1 MQMSDRAHLFGFSVA
16 TRPRGRQ
23 GDPGRQEGNSI
34 SAGAA
39 WLHASC
45 RKRAPVGTTP
55 RNTNM
60 ETTSTDA
67 KQYLSKKEIPQLFES
82 ILTGL
87 MYNRP
92 EDHISYIEDCL
103 QQAKQSDI
111 QNLRWDSFVRDK
123 ALPPIPSFDGTRSTT
138 FPTEPNMQ
146 EMHKNQ
152 VLPPI
157 PTAPPPQ
164 RPANIIIVLGGPG
177 SGKGTQCKQI
187 EARYDYPHLSMGEIL
202 RTKIMEKGQP
212 QEKWGI
218 ITDTIQKGELAPTEY
233 SLELLREKLYECKD
247 KPGVVIE
254 GFPRTVDHMHMFHS
268 MYGPAS
274 LVIYLDCD
282 EGRLETRLLKR
293 AEERKRLDDNIA
305 AVMRRLNFFKENNP
319 PILTYYGAIGVLRKV
334 EGDRDS
340 DAVFY
345 DVAVTIDRELFRPR
359 TGEGSREPG
368 SPLKVTSPLPPIRRS
383 PTPPQEPK
391 PVTTPP
397 VVKQQEPLPAIS
409 ADMAATLSE
418 MLDEHLTP
426 SEVIDEPLVEK
437 VNVEEVGPGAI
448 PPASLVYGYDPDKL
462 KDKKVIFVVGGPGC
476 GKGTQCE
483 RIVAKYGYTH
493 LSSGDLLRDE
503 VKSGSER
510 GKKLTEI
517 MEQGK
522 LVPME
527 TVLELLRDAMIA
539 KADTSNGFLI
549 DGYPREVIQGTE
561 FESNI
566 KECDCVLYFECSA
579 ETMTERLLGR
589 AKTSGRV
596 DDNEETIK
604 KRLDTF
610 YSATEPVVS
619 HYEEKGKLRKINAER
634 EVEAIFADV
643 CAALDGKEEVIE
655 AEGGKED
662 ALQGK
667 KVIFVVGGPGCGKGT
682 QCERIV
688 AKYGYTHLSSGD
700 LLRDEVKSGSE
711 RGKKLTE
718 IMEKGELVP
727 MSVVLDLL
735 KEAMLKKAGE
745 SQGFLIDGYPREVQQ
760 GVEFE
765 EKIASCDCVLYFEC
779 SDETMTERLL
789 GRAKTSGRVDD
800 NEETIKKRL
809 TTFHNATEPVV
820 DYYDDK
826 KKLAKISAERPPD
839 EVFTDVCKV
848 LDGKEG
854 PKFKGSKVILVCG
867 GPGSGKGTQC
877 QRVAVKYGLT
887 HLAMHDLIHTEV
899 QSGSERGQLL
909 AEAIKKGELQAVYAT
924 TVHELLSEAI
934 AKFDGKTQGF
944 IIDGYL
950 GSAEEVADF
959 ENKVAELAC
968 ALCFECSDDV
978 MVQRSLKRGE
988 GSGSPE
994 DEEEAVKR
1002 RVEKFHSMEEP
1013 VLQALEGRGKAR
1025 KIAAGSSEDE
1035 VFAEV
1040 CTVLQGEGVEPVSSL
1055 QGAADTGGTQEGSG
1069 EDKKTPVFTFINGGP
1084 GTGKKAIAET
1094 LAYETGRG
1102 YISVGEVLRAEME
1115 SEPEVAE
1122 AINAGTSVTWKT
1134 VINLVKKQIQSRQ
1147 DCSAGCVVGGLPRTA
1162 EQYDGF
1168 IREIGPVDAVV
1179 FLTAS
1184 EEVLKENL
1192 EGKPEEMRRPD
1203 DMEEVLKV
1211 RLQTY
1216 GEESGKVLGYL
1227 KEHGQASEVSWEAT
1241 MEAVLQNVRDVYN
1254 KQTGKTQDS

>member
-1 MQMSDRAHLFGFSVA
+1 MTDRTDLFGCTVA

-23 GDPGRQEGNSI
+23 GDPGRTEGNSI

-45 RKRAPVGTTP
+45 RKQAPGTTP

-67 KQYLSKKEIPQLFES
+67 KKYLSKKEIPQLFES

-92 EDHISYIEDCL
+92 EDHISYIENCL
-103 QQAKQSDI
+103 QQAKGSDV

-123 ALPPIPSFDGTRSTT
+123 ALPPIPPFDGTRSTT

-146 EMHKNQ
+146 EMNRNQ

-157 PTAPPPQ
+157 ATAPPPQ
-164 RPANIIIVLGGPG
+164 RPANIILVLGGPG

-187 EARYDYPHLSMGEIL
+187 EARYGYPHLSMGEIL
-202 RTKIMEKGQP
+202 RTKIMADGQP

-218 ITDTIQKGELAPTEY
+218 ITDTIQKGELAPTADTEELEDLLLKVDIEY
-233 SLELLREKLYECKD
+233 SMELLKEKLYECRD

-268 MYGPAS
+268 IYGPAS

-282 EGRLETRLLKR
+282 ESRLETRLLKR
-293 AEERKRLDDNIA
+293 AEERKRLDDNVG

-319 PILTYYGAIGVLRKV
+319 PILLYYGAIGVLRKV

-345 DVAVTIDRELFRPR
+345 DVSVTIDRELFRPR
-359 TGEGSREPG
+359 TGEGNREPG
-368 SPLKVTSPLPPIRRS
+368 SPMKVTSPLPPIRRS

-391 PVTTPP
+391 PATTPP

-409 ADMAATLSE
+409 ADMAASLSQ

-426 SEVIDEPLVEK
+426 SEVIEEPLIEK
-437 VNVEEVGPGAI
+437 VNVEEVGPGSV

-462 KDKKVIFVVGGPGC
+462 K
-476 GKGTQCE
+476 
-483 RIVAKYGYTH
+483 
-493 LSSGDLLRDE
+493 
-503 VKSGSER
+503 
-510 GKKLTEI
+510 
-517 MEQGK
+517 
-522 LVPME
+522 
-527 TVLELLRDAMIA
+527 
-539 KADTSNGFLI
+539 
-549 DGYPREVIQGTE
+549 
-561 FESNI
+561 
-566 KECDCVLYFECSA
+566 
-579 ETMTERLLGR
+579 
-589 AKTSGRV
+589 
-596 DDNEETIK
+596 
-604 KRLDTF
+604 
-610 YSATEPVVS
+610 
-619 HYEEKGKLRKINAER
+619 
-634 EVEAIFADV
+634 
-643 CAALDGKEEVIE
+643 
-655 AEGGKED
+655 
-662 ALQGK
+662 GK

-735 KEAMLKKAGE
+735 KEAMLAKAGE

-760 GVEFE
+760 GAEFE

-820 DYYDDK
+820 QYYEDK

-848 LDGKEG
+848 LGGEDG

-887 HLAMHDLIHTEV
+887 HLAMHDLIQAEV
-899 QSGSERGQLL
+899 QSGSERGNLL
-909 AEAIKKGELQAVYAT
+909 AEAIKKGELQTVYAT
-924 TVHELLSEAI
+924 TVHELLSEAM

-944 IIDGYL
+944 VIDGYL

-994 DEEEAVKR
+994 DGEEAIKR

-1013 VLQALEGRGKAR
+1013 VLQSLEGRGKAR
-1025 KIAAGSSEDE
+1025 KIVAGSGEDE

-1040 CTVLQGEGVEPVSSL
+1040 CTVLQGEGIEPVSSL
-1055 QGAADTGGTQEGSG
+1055 QGAADTGAAQDGAA

-1094 LAYETGRG
+1094 LAFETGRG
-1102 YISVGEVLRAEME
+1102 CISVGEVLRAEME

-1134 VINLVKKQIQSRQ
+1134 VINLVKKQIQSRE
-1147 DCSAGCVVGGLPRTA
+1147 DCSTGCVVGGLPRTE

-1179 FLTAS
+1179 FLTAP
-1184 EEVLKENL
+1184 EEVLQENL
-1192 EGKPEEMRRPD
+1192 AGKPEEMCRPD
-1203 DMEEVLKV
+1203 DAEDVLKV

-1216 GEESGKVLGYL
+1216 GEESAKVLGYL
-1227 KEHGQASEVSWEAT
+1227 KEHGQATEVSWEAA
-1241 MEAVLQNVRDVYN
+1241 METVLQNVRDVYN

>member
-1 MQMSDRAHLFGFSVA
+1 MQMSDCTHLFGRTVA

-45 RKRAPVGTTP
+45 RKRAPGTTP
-55 RNTNM
+55 RKTNM

-67 KQYLSKKEIPQLFES
+67 KKYLSKKEIPQLFES

-123 ALPPIPSFDGTRSTT
+123 ALPPIPTYDGTRSTT

-157 PTAPPPQ
+157 ATAPPPQ

-187 EARYDYPHLSMGEIL
+187 EARYGYPHLSMGEIL
-202 RTKIMEKGQP
+202 RAKIMENGQP
-212 QEKWGI
+212 QQKWGI
-218 ITDTIQKGELAPTEY
+218 ITDTIQKGELAPTADSEELEDFLLKVDIEY
-233 SLELLREKLYECKD
+233 SMELLKEKLFEHRD

-268 MYGPAS
+268 IYGPAS

-282 EGRLETRLLKR
+282 ETRLETRLLKR
-293 AEERKRLDDNIA
+293 AEERKRLDDNVG

-319 PILTYYGAIGVLRKV
+319 HILMYYGAIGVLRKV
-334 EGDRDS
+334 EADRDS

-397 VVKQQEPLPAIS
+397 VLKQQEPLPAIS
-409 ADMAATLSE
+409 ADMA
-418 MLDEHLTP
+418 
-426 SEVIDEPLVEK
+426 
-437 VNVEEVGPGAI
+437 
-448 PPASLVYGYDPDKL
+448 DKL
-462 KDKKVIFVVGGPGC
+462 KGKKVIFVVGGPGC

-503 VKSGSER
+503 VKSGSDR

-643 CAALDGKEEVIE
+643 CAALDGKEGSK
-655 AEGGKED
+655 ADGGKED
-662 ALQGK
+662 TLQGK

-735 KEAMLKKAGE
+735 REAMLKRAGE

-765 EKIASCDCVLYFEC
+765 EKIAACDCVLYFEC
-779 SDETMTERLL
+779 SDETMMERLL

-820 DYYDDK
+820 QYYEDK
-826 KKLAKISAERPPD
+826 KKLSKISAERPPD

-848 LDGKEG
+848 LGGEDG

-887 HLAMHDLIHTEV
+887 HLAMHDLIQAEV
-899 QSGSERGQLL
+899 QSGSERGNHL

-924 TVHELLSEAI
+924 KVHELLSEAM

-959 ENKVAELAC
+959 ENKVAELSC
-968 ALCFECSDDV
+968 ALCFECSDDI
-978 MVQRSLKRGE
+978 MVQRSIKRGQ

-994 DEEEAVKR
+994 DEEEAIKR

-1025 KIAAGSSEDE
+1025 KIAAGSSEDD

-1040 CTVLQGEGVEPVSSL
+1040 CTVLQGEGIEPVSSL
-1055 QGAADTGGTQEGSG
+1055 QGAADTGAAQEGAA
-1069 EDKKTPVFTFINGGP
+1069 EEKKTPVFTFINGGP

-1094 LAYETGRG
+1094 LAFETGRG
-1102 YISVGEVLRAEME
+1102 CISVGEVLRAEME
-1115 SEPEVAE
+1115 SEQEVAE

-1134 VINLVKKQIQSRQ
+1134 VINLVKKHIQSRE
-1147 DCSAGCVVGGLPRTA
+1147 DCSAGCVVGGLPRTE

-1179 FLTAS
+1179 FLTAP
-1184 EEVLKENL
+1184 EEVLQQNL
-1192 EGKPEEMRRPD
+1192 SGKPEEMRRPD
-1203 DMEEVLKV
+1203 DAEDVLKV
-1211 RLQTY
+1211 RLKTY
-1216 GEESGKVLGYL
+1216 GEESAKVLGYL

-1241 MEAVLQNVRDVYN
+1241 MEVVLQNVREVYN
-1254 KQTGKTQDS
+1254 SKTGRTQDS

>member
-1 MQMSDRAHLFGFSVA
+1 MQMSDCTHLFGRTVA

-45 RKRAPVGTTP
+45 RKRAPGTTP
-55 RNTNM
+55 RKTNM

-67 KQYLSKKEIPQLFES
+67 KKYLSKKEIPQLFES

-123 ALPPIPSFDGTRSTT
+123 ALPPIPTYDGTRSTT

-157 PTAPPPQ
+157 ATAPPPQ

-187 EARYDYPHLSMGEIL
+187 EARYGYPHLSMGEIL
-202 RTKIMEKGQP
+202 RAKIMENGQP
-212 QEKWGI
+212 QQKWGI

-233 SLELLREKLYECKD
+233 SMELLKEKLFEHRD

-268 MYGPAS
+268 IYGPAS

-282 EGRLETRLLKR
+282 ETRLETRLLKR
-293 AEERKRLDDNIA
+293 AEERKRLDDNVG

-319 PILTYYGAIGVLRKV
+319 HILMYYGAIGVLRKV
-334 EGDRDS
+334 EADRDS

-397 VVKQQEPLPAIS
+397 VLKQQEPLPAIS
-409 ADMAATLSE
+409 ADMA
-418 MLDEHLTP
+418 
-426 SEVIDEPLVEK
+426 
-437 VNVEEVGPGAI
+437 
-448 PPASLVYGYDPDKL
+448 DKL
-462 KDKKVIFVVGGPGC
+462 KGKKVIFVVGGPGC

-503 VKSGSER
+503 VKSGSDR

-643 CAALDGKEEVIE
+643 CAALDGKEGSK
-655 AEGGKED
+655 ADGGKED
-662 ALQGK
+662 TLQGK

-735 KEAMLKKAGE
+735 REAMLKRAGE

-765 EKIASCDCVLYFEC
+765 EKIAACDCVLYFEC
-779 SDETMTERLL
+779 SDETMMERLL

-820 DYYDDK
+820 QYYEDK
-826 KKLAKISAERPPD
+826 KKLSKISAERPPD

-848 LDGKEG
+848 LGGEDG

-887 HLAMHDLIHTEV
+887 HLAMHDLIQAEV
-899 QSGSERGQLL
+899 QSGSERGNHL

-924 TVHELLSEAI
+924 KVHELLSEAM

-959 ENKVAELAC
+959 ENKVAELSC
-968 ALCFECSDDV
+968 ALCFECSDDI
-978 MVQRSLKRGE
+978 MVQRSIKRGQ

-994 DEEEAVKR
+994 DEEEAIKR

-1025 KIAAGSSEDE
+1025 KIAAGSSEDD

-1040 CTVLQGEGVEPVSSL
+1040 CTVLQGEGIEPVSSL
-1055 QGAADTGGTQEGSG
+1055 QGAADTGAAQEGAA
-1069 EDKKTPVFTFINGGP
+1069 EEKKTPVFTFINGGP

-1094 LAYETGRG
+1094 LAFETGRG
-1102 YISVGEVLRAEME
+1102 CISVGEVLRAEME
-1115 SEPEVAE
+1115 SEQEVAE

-1134 VINLVKKQIQSRQ
+1134 VINLVKKHIQSRE
-1147 DCSAGCVVGGLPRTA
+1147 DCSAGCVVGGLPRTE

-1179 FLTAS
+1179 FLTAP
-1184 EEVLKENL
+1184 EEVLQQNL
-1192 EGKPEEMRRPD
+1192 SGKPEEMRRPD
-1203 DMEEVLKV
+1203 DAEDVLKV
-1211 RLQTY
+1211 RLKTY
-1216 GEESGKVLGYL
+1216 GEESAKVLGYL

-1241 MEAVLQNVRDVYN
+1241 MEVVLQNVREVYN
-1254 KQTGKTQDS
+1254 SKTGRTQDS

>member
-1 MQMSDRAHLFGFSVA
+1 MQMNDRTDLFGCTVA

-23 GDPGRQEGNSI
+23 GDPGRTEGNSI

-45 RKRAPVGTTP
+45 RKQPPGTTP

-67 KQYLSKKEIPQLFES
+67 KKYLSKKEIPQLFES

-92 EDHISYIEDCL
+92 EDHISYIENCL
-103 QQAKQSDI
+103 QQAKGSDI

-123 ALPPIPSFDGTRSTT
+123 ALPPIPPFDGTRSTT

-146 EMHKNQ
+146 EMNRNQ

-157 PTAPPPQ
+157 ATAPPPQ
-164 RPANIIIVLGGPG
+164 RPANIILVLGGPG

-187 EARYDYPHLSMGEIL
+187 EARYGYPHLSMGEIL
-202 RTKIMEKGQP
+202 RTKIMADGQP

-218 ITDTIQKGELAPTEY
+218 ITDTIQKGELAPTADTEELEDLLLKVDIEY
-233 SLELLREKLYECKD
+233 SMELLKEKLYECRD

-268 MYGPAS
+268 IYGPAS

-282 EGRLETRLLKR
+282 ESRLETRLLKR
-293 AEERKRLDDNIA
+293 AEERKRLDDNVG

-319 PILTYYGAIGVLRKV
+319 PILIYYGAIGVLRKV

-345 DVAVTIDRELFRPR
+345 DVSVTIDRELFRPR
-359 TGEGSREPG
+359 TGEGNREPG
-368 SPLKVTSPLPPIRRS
+368 SPMKVTSPLPPIRRS

-391 PVTTPP
+391 PATTPP

-409 ADMAATLSE
+409 ADMA
-418 MLDEHLTP
+418 
-426 SEVIDEPLVEK
+426 
-437 VNVEEVGPGAI
+437 
-448 PPASLVYGYDPDKL
+448 DKL
-462 KDKKVIFVVGGPGC
+462 KGKKVIFVVGGPGC

-522 LVPME
+522 LVPMA

-566 KECDCVLYFECSA
+566 QECDCVLYFECSA

-643 CAALDGKEEVIE
+643 CAALDGKE
-655 AEGGKED
+655 GGKED
-662 ALQGK
+662 DGGKEDSLQGK

-735 KEAMLKKAGE
+735 KEAMLAKAGE

-760 GVEFE
+760 GAEFE

-820 DYYDDK
+820 QYYEDK

-848 LDGKEG
+848 LGGEDG

-887 HLAMHDLIHTEV
+887 HLAMHDLIQAEV
-899 QSGSERGQLL
+899 QSGSERGNLL

-924 TVHELLSEAI
+924 TVHELLSEAM

-944 IIDGYL
+944 VIDGYL
-950 GSAEEVADF
+950 GSAEEVSDF

-994 DEEEAVKR
+994 DGEEAIKR

-1013 VLQALEGRGKAR
+1013 VLQSLEGRGKAR
-1025 KIAAGSSEDE
+1025 KIAAGSGEDE

-1040 CTVLQGEGVEPVSSL
+1040 CTVLQGEGIEPVSSL
-1055 QGAADTGGTQEGSG
+1055 QGAADTDAAQDGAA

-1094 LAYETGRG
+1094 LAFETGRG
-1102 YISVGEVLRAEME
+1102 CISVGEVLRAEME

-1134 VINLVKKQIQSRQ
+1134 VINLVKKQIQSRE
-1147 DCSAGCVVGGLPRTA
+1147 DCSAGCVVGGLPRTE

-1179 FLTAS
+1179 FLTAP
-1184 EEVLKENL
+1184 EEVLQQNL
-1192 EGKPEEMRRPD
+1192 TGKPEEMRRPD
-1203 DMEEVLKV
+1203 DAEDVLKV

-1216 GEESGKVLGYL
+1216 GEESAKVLGYL
-1227 KEHGQASEVSWEAT
+1227 KEHGQATEVSWEAA
-1241 MEAVLQNVRDVYN
+1241 METVLQNVRDVYN